1 MSTDGHNPHNP
12 PNSGDQ
18 GWDQNQPAQDQGQNW
33 DQNQNWDQ
41 GNNQS
46 WDQGNNQSWDQNQGQ
61 AWDQGN
67 NQAWDQSQGQ
77 GYGAGAPGYGAGAP
91 GYGAPQLAPGEVPG
105 PGGLPLAKWPKRAL
119 GALIDIVVPMFVI
132 SMLWTLLFDR
142 DSLSTTDTSNS
153 FQFNWSGSVI
163 PNLVAWA
170 LIGLIAAATAQKTG
184 QTIGRKMAKTQL
196 LTEAGAVPSFGVIF
210 ARSLLHILD
219 NLVCCLGFLF
229 PLWDKQRQ
237 TFADKI
243 MKTYVVDVERTG
255 PINTQP

>member
-1 MSTDGHNPHNP
+1 MTQATQTTANTIEARNSIGLKWKAAGRSPRKPAATMRVPPQKGH
-12 PNSGDQ
+12 Q
-18 GWDQNQPAQDQGQNW
+18 
-33 DQNQNWDQ
+33 
-41 GNNQS
+41 
-46 WDQGNNQSWDQNQGQ
+46 
-61 AWDQGN
+61 
-67 NQAWDQSQGQ
+67 
-77 GYGAGAPGYGAGAP
+77 
-91 GYGAPQLAPGEVPG
+91 
-105 PGGLPLAKWPKRAL
+105 
-119 GALIDIVVPMFVI
+119 M
-132 SMLWTLLFDR
+132 
-142 DSLSTTDTSNS
+142 STTDTSNS

-196 LTEAGAVPSFGVIF
+196 PTEAGAVPSFGVIF